1 MIQAYKYF
9 MIPFASVPK
18 TPPYTVWFA
27 TWSNGQLSTSW
38 SKDWPATTL
47 DPSST
52 WVVGLT
58 TGDLPPDATLLGN
71 ATKDPPPPPLAVSS
85 TTTSLSAYQTD
96 FKRWLESRSA

>member
-1 MIQAYKYF
+1 MIQAYRYF
-9 MIPFASVPK
+9 LIPFTSVPK

-27 TWSNGQLSTSW
+27 TRSSDLQSTSW
-38 SKDWPATTL
+38 SKDRPATTQ

-58 TGDLPPDATLLGN
+58 SGDLPPDATLLGT
-71 ATKDPPPPPLAVSS
+71 ATKDPPPPPLAVLP
-85 TTTSLSAYQTD
+85 TTTSLAAYQID